1 MTTAY
6 AEVPQFGAWDHPKS
20 DLPSSETDAAMSATA
35 IEGLPIQLVET
46 YARAA
51 SGHAR
56 VREVDPNV
64 WVASVVGLDGAWAE
78 GSTAQEAVGALP
90 AAIMGWVAVKLRTG
104 ATDIPIIE
112 GFDMN
117 PRGSE

>member
-6 AEVPQFGAWDHPKS
+6 AAIPQFGAWAHPKS
-20 DLPSSETDAAMSATA
+20 DLFSSETSAAISVLT
-35 IEGLPIQLVET
+35 IEGLPIHLVET

-56 VREVDPNV
+56 LREVDPNV

-78 GSTAQEAVGALP
+78 GSTAQEAFGALP

-104 ATDIPIIE
+104 AKDIPIIE
-112 GFDMN
+112 GFDLN